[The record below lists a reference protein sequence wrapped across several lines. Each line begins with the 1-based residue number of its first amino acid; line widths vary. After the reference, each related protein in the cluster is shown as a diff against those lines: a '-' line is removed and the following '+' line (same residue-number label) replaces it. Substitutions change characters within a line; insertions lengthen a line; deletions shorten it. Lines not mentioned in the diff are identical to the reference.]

1 MGCDAVKGCVLRWDP
16 FGFGGLR
23 RITTMKTG
31 TKINDNNIIIWGG
44 SETASSGG
52 VAPSA
57 KRDSSTR
64 SKF

>member
-1 MGCDAVKGCVLRWDP
+1 MKGCVLRWGP

-23 RITTMKTG
+23 RITTVKTG

-44 SETASSGG
+44 SETVSSGG

-57 KRDSSTR
+57 KRD
-64 SKF
+64 